1 MSAPLQPIS
10 TPVAFF
16 PVMGSFRMMAAS
28 NMAKMGIDV
37 VTMLA
42 LMGDVML
49 RPMV

>member
-1 MSAPLQPIS
+1 
-10 TPVAFF
+10 
-16 PVMGSFRMMAAS
+16 MAAS